1 MKSVPIVIPLL
12 LLILVT
18 ASTATNVKWTGAQ
31 YDPKDRAATAPRSQK
46 YWDKHKI
53 KRPDYAKTDAE
64 VRAERGESSIDSNKR
79 IWMVLAA
86 CGMGYAALCVYQT
99 IGNRLGG
106 GQKQRGTG
114 EEERQ
119 ARLERFE
126 HIGAQAEE

>member
-1 MKSVPIVIPLL
+1 MKSLPVVFPSL

-18 ASTATNVKWTGAQ
+18 ASTATHVKWTGAQ

-53 KRPDYAKTDAE
+53 KRPEYAKTDAE
-64 VRAERGESSIDSNKR
+64 VRAERGESSIGTNTS
-79 IWMVLAA
+79 IWMVIAA
-86 CGMGYAALCVYQT
+86 CCLGYAALRVYQT
-99 IGNRLGG
+99 TGNRLGG
-106 GQKQRGTG
+106 GQIQRLSGD
-114 EEERQ
+114 EERR